1 MENDEIGANT
11 PKKTGKEKRVA
22 NLKQAWKKGE
32 SGNPKGRP
40 IGSISLVEVIRRR
53 LMELTPDKKRTF
65 MDALGDKIISG
76 AMAGS
81 EASQRLILNYLE
93 GMPKQGL
100 DIKHDLKDILTQEQ
114 IDELFLRRTKKDN
127 AGGKA

>member
-1 MENDEIGANT
+1 MEETDKT
-11 PKKTGKEKRVA
+11 PKKSPRD
-22 NLKQAWKKGE
+22 NLKGPWKPGQ

-40 IGSISLVEVIRRR
+40 VGSYSIIDVIRKR

-76 AMAGS
+76 AMNGS

-100 DIKHDLKDILTQEQ
+100 DIKHNLKEILSPEQ
-114 IDELFLRRTKKDN
+114 IDELLKRRTRKDST
-127 AGGKA
+127 GRKA

>member
-1 MENDEIGANT
+1 MKNQNSDKT
-11 PKKTGKEKRVA
+11 PKKSPKD
-22 NLKQAWKKGE
+22 NLRPPWKKGQ

-40 IGSISLVEVIRRR
+40 VGSYSIVDVIRRK
-53 LMELTPDKKRTF
+53 LMELTPDNKRTF
-65 MDALGDKIISG
+65 MEALGDKIISG
-76 AMAGS
+76 AMNGS

-100 DIKHDLKDILTQEQ
+100 DIKHNLKEILSPEQ
-114 IDELFLRRTKKDN
+114 IDELLKRRTKKNN